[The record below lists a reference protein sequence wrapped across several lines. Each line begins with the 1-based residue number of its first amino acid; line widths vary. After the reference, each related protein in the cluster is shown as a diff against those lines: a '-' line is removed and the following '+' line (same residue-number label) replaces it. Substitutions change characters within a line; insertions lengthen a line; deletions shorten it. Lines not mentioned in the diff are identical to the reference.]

1 MARTC
6 CWVLEKHQPPSF
18 GGSGSILPGV
28 EVSFRTKIMHP
39 AFLPQRCSKSHPK
52 TRRVYCPD
60 VPLVDWMICKALRL
74 GSRQRHED
82 FLFGETRLDQ
92 IVPNHISGHCVC
104 VFGQARTLI
113 QYGEAVP
120 KSMRAWFAVYLLPS
134 GVAAMARTKRL
145 FQTE

>member
-82 FLFGETRLDQ
+82 F
-92 IVPNHISGHCVC
+92 ISGHCVC